1 MLGLDTAL
9 GELTLVF
16 FTTLAPP
23 GTLAYMIMAIIVLFG
38 RMGEKRRK
46 RIKQFLCIPL
56 ITAMVGLVASATHL
70 GNPANA
76 LYVFMGVGRSP
87 LSNEVFCAALFLG
100 LAASY
105 WLYSFTETSRPL
117 LERIWLLLAVIAG
130 VAFITSIA
138 FAYSVDTI
146 ISWYSPYVPLSLW
159 LCAGVGGPPLALLS
173 LHMADSLSGHQRFM
187 RRTCAATG
195 SIAAIH
201 VVVLFLYNNELMNMR
216 NSIVSADDLLASYT
230 AVIIAYT
237 LLVMIGLAAIMR
249 TLHVLKNTA
258 SLSETDDKKND
269 RRLFLGLLSGCLCI
283 FAGIF
288 IIRFAF
294 YMLHMTVGLSV

>member
-46 RIKQFLCIPL
+46 RIKQFLCVPL

-87 LSNEVFCAALFLG
+87 LSNEVFCAAVFLG

-105 WLYSFTETSRPL
+105 WLYSFTEKSRPL

-130 VAFITSIA
+130 IAFITSIA

-146 ISWYSPYVPLSLW
+146 ISWYSPYVPISLW

-173 LHMADSLSGHQRFM
+173 LHMADSLLGHQWFM
-187 RRTCAATG
+187 RRTCIATG

-201 VVVLFLYNNELMNMR
+201 IVVLFLYNNELMNMR

-230 AVIIAYT
+230 VVIIAYT
-237 LLVMIGLAAIMR
+237 LLVAIGLAVIMR
-249 TLHVLKNTA
+249 TLHVLNSA
-258 SLSETDDKKND
+258 SSLSEADSKKNN
-269 RRLFLGLLSGCLCI
+269 RRLFLGLLGGCLCI

-294 YMLHMTVGLSV
+294 YMLHMTVGLSI